1 MLELCAAGDDFSGPE
16 VLCSPS
22 APEKR
27 AFECAGKAFERKLG
41 GLYGQEEELEDLE
54 ASPSPRRP
62 KMSKI
67 GSDEDEDEDTDLDAA
82 FKKAKEKRKKGKKK
96 NKETDDDDAD
106 YYKVLGLQLLR
117 VDADDDD
124 IKNAYRKMSL
134 KYHPDRNLGEDSD
147 AAAEKFKQVSRA
159 YETLTDPDKRRIFD
173 SIVED
178 SFDDIPTG
186 YEEGD
191 FFECY
196 APVFKRF
203 ARWSEVKPV
212 PSIGEV
218 DADIKTVDAFY
229 DFWFEFKSWR
239 DFSFDDEH
247 DPEDADSRD
256 EKRWMERE
264 NERARK
270 KYKKEEA
277 SKIRKL
283 VQLAI
288 DRDPRIIAAAANDK
302 AEKERLRKEKYER
315 RQAERDLEAAG
326 IAAEEEK
333 QRLAEEAL
341 KDKAKDDKKH
351 QQWLKKQCQN
361 ERKKLR
367 KIAVAATDARPEIQY
382 ELDLCLSAELEAL
395 KELTATWAPKEGNA
409 DDLIEMI
416 QKTAGVAK
424 DAEAAAEADKV
435 VKAAEV
441 AAAAKAKAEEQARAN
456 EIEWT
461 REELRLLAKGVKKFP
476 PGMSNR
482 WGRINEFI
490 GGRHPEAVV
499 IKACKNGL
507 PDPNKGKEDAAFDE
521 FLKARNEGSS
531 ANREALKQEGK
542 AGDKSVEAWE
552 GAKLSERLHA
562 AEEEVKKKKAQE
574 AVKAKVQ
581 AELKAKEKVEGAAA
595 EAVKPADV
603 WSSEQQKALE
613 LALKKYPAADKE
625 RWDKI
630 AADVGKT
637 RKQVIK
643 RCKEIRDQAKGGAP
657 APAEAAT
664 PAPPAAAMEWTP
676 DEQKAL
682 EAALKAHPASD
693 KERWDKIAADVGKTR
708 KQVIK
713 RCKEIRDQLKK

>member
-1 MLELCAAGDDFSGPE
+1 M
-16 VLCSPS
+16 
-22 APEKR
+22 
-27 AFECAGKAFERKLG
+27 
-41 GLYGQEEELEDLE
+41 
-54 ASPSPRRP
+54 
-62 KMSKI
+62 
-67 GSDEDEDEDTDLDAA
+67 
-82 FKKAKEKRKKGKKK
+82 
-96 NKETDDDDAD
+96 
-106 YYKVLGLQLLR
+106 
-117 VDADDDD
+117 
-124 IKNAYRKMSL
+124 
-134 KYHPDRNLGEDSD
+134 
-147 AAAEKFKQVSRA
+147 
-159 YETLTDPDKRRIFD
+159 
-173 SIVED
+173 
-178 SFDDIPTG
+178 
-186 YEEGD
+186 
-191 FFECY
+191 
-196 APVFKRF
+196 
-203 ARWSEVKPV
+203 
-212 PSIGEV
+212 
-218 DADIKTVDAFY
+218 
-229 DFWFEFKSWR
+229 
-239 DFSFDDEH
+239 
-247 DPEDADSRD
+247 
-256 EKRWMERE
+256 
-264 NERARK
+264 
-270 KYKKEEA
+270 
-277 SKIRKL
+277 
-283 VQLAI
+283 
-288 DRDPRIIAAAANDK
+288 
-302 AEKERLRKEKYER
+302 
-315 RQAERDLEAAG
+315 
-326 IAAEEEK
+326 
-333 QRLAEEAL
+333 
-341 KDKAKDDKKH
+341 
-351 QQWLKKQCQN
+351 
-361 ERKKLR
+361 R

-409 DDLIEMI
+409 DDLIAMI
-416 QKTAGVAK
+416 EKTASVAK
-424 DAEAAAEADKV
+424 DAQAAAEEDKL

-521 FLKARNEGSS
+521 FLQARNAGAS

-574 AVKAKVQ
+574 AVKSKVQ
-581 AELKAKEKVEGAAA
+581 AELKAKEKVEVKAQGAAA
-595 EAVKPADV
+595 EAGKPADV
-603 WSSEQQKALE
+603 WSSEQQKGLE

-643 RCKEIRDQAKGGAP
+643 RCKEIRDQVKGGAP
-657 APAEAAT
+657 APAPAEAAA
-664 PAPPAAAMEWTP
+664 PAPPVAAMEWTP